1 MARAGVFIGVD
12 KAGDL
17 QKLNDAAAGARRMY
31 EWALAQGMVKETH
44 AKLLTDADGKKVRP
58 DEIYDAI
65 EAIIHGAGAEQLIVY
80 FAGHGVNNN
89 RNEYWLLSDAPVN
102 GNAAVNVTGNV
113 ELARYCGVEHVV
125 LISDACRT
133 AAEGIKAQRV
143 NGSDVFPNDGP
154 GERAKPVDQFFA
166 CWLGKT
172 AAELK
177 DPAMA
182 ASNYSA
188 LYTNA
193 LLDALYGKDS
203 GVLEPSAAGGTAF
216 YVRPRKLEGYLEL
229 EIPRRVKAMNL
240 QQKVNQNPDA
250 IITSDP
256 VQCWVSRIDEIPV
269 IPSGGGETGSPT
281 GGGGGGTSGPPL
293 GGGSGTGGSGAYNE
307 AGGFGAGGGV
317 PGSVDSGAAV
327 DLRENLS
334 RGEVSAPLPISVP
347 AATRNLIRA
356 ATNKDKFLMS
366 STLQKIKV
374 APVKGAEGL
383 VDTVERVAAPFGPD
397 HFETQCGI
405 KVRGPRVLDFYAPRA
420 DAYLGNDRDVIRID
434 NLEKPGASVFLV
446 FEGGFGT
453 VVPALPGFIAALTFD
468 GDELVDVSYEPS
480 ANHYRWESYRYDIDQ
495 MRLLRAVAA
504 SSSQHGRFRLD
515 REDAEQIARKMQ
527 SVKGFDPTFGVYAAY
542 AYHDLQ
548 EIGRIRDMAG
558 YMRSDLGL
566 TFFDVELLSRN
577 LLDRQI
583 TPRDNIVPFFPL
595 LSQGWALLDANRV
608 RLHPLLDGIKT
619 YMRDSLWVLFD
630 PAGLNILRQV
640 MQSKEVR

>member
-17 QKLNDAAAGARRMY
+17 QKLNDAAAGARRMCD
-31 EWALAQGMVKETH
+31 WAVTQGMVKDTH
-44 AKLLTDADGKKVRP
+44 AKLITDADGKKVRP

-89 RNEYWLLSDAPVN
+89 RNEYWLLTDAPVN
-102 GNAAVNVTGNV
+102 SNAAVNVSGSV

-125 LISDACRT
+125 LISDACRV
-133 AAEGIKAQRV
+133 APEGIKAQNVR
-143 NGSDVFPNDGP
+143 GSDVFPNDGP
-154 GERAKPVDQFFA
+154 GDKAKPVDQFFA

-177 DPAMA
+177 DPVMA

-203 GVLEPSAAGGTAF
+203 GVLEPAAGGGRVF
-216 YVRPRKLEGYLEL
+216 YVRPRKLESYLEN
-229 EIPRRVKAMNL
+229 EIPRRVKVMNL

-256 VQCWVSRIDEIPV
+256 AECWVSRIDQSPV
-269 IPSGGGETGSPT
+269 IL
-281 GGGGGGTSGPPL
+281 GGGGGTG
-293 GGGSGTGGSGAYNE
+293 
-307 AGGFGAGGGV
+307 GAGGGGT
-317 PGSVDSGAAV
+317 GSSPFEGDGTGWAAPFPEPESKQSPLV
-327 DLRENLS
+327 LFSLPTVTRSLIQLASIENTF
-334 RGEVSAPLPISVP
+334 P
-347 AATRNLIRA
+347 
-356 ATNKDKFLMS
+356 MS
-366 STLQKIKV
+366 SVLQYFK
-374 APVKGAEGL
+374 ATSVKGAEEL
-383 VDTVERVAAPFGPD
+383 VDTVERVATPFGPE

-405 KVRGPRVLDFYAPRA
+405 KVRGSRILDFYAPRA
-420 DAYLGNDRDVIRID
+420 EAYLGYDHDVIRIN
-434 NLEKPGASVFLV
+434 NLENPGASILLV
-446 FEGGFGT
+446 FEGGFGA

-468 GDELVDVSYEPS
+468 GNELVDISYEPS
-480 ANHYRWESYRYDIDQ
+480 ANHWRWGAYQNDITQ
-495 MRLLRAVAA
+495 MRLLRAIAA
-504 SSSQHGRFRLD
+504 SSSQHGRFRLE

-548 EIGRIRDMAG
+548 AIGRIRDMVG

-566 TFFDVELLSRN
+566 TFFDLELLSRN
-577 LLDRQI
+577 LLNRQI
-583 TPRDNIVPFFPL
+583 SPQDNIVPFFPL
-595 LSQGWALLDANRV
+595 LSQGWALLGANRV
-608 RLHPLLDGIKT
+608 RLHPALVGIET
-619 YMRDSLWVLFD
+619 YLRDSLWALFD
-630 PAGLNILRQV
+630 PAGLNILRQA
-640 MQSKEVR
+640 MQTQEVR